1 MTDKELKRLSRADLM
16 ELLLRQGRENQQLR
30 QELEQ
35 AREEL
40 ADRRIRLEEAGSIA
54 QASLAIHGVMEAA
67 QAAADDYVQA
77 VEALHR
83 EQQEKCQRMEAETQ
97 EKCDQMLTQA
107 RENAQE
113 YWEDTC
119 ERLRQ
124 LLGEEEL
131 QRRLAKL
138 KADP

>member
-97 EKCDQMLTQA
+97 GKCDQMLTQA
-107 RENAQE
+107 REKAQE